1 MALDSLVEKA
11 EAGDQA
17 ALEEIVRQIQ
27 DKIYAL
33 ALRMLWHPE
42 DAKDATQEILIRII
56 TQLGNFKRESQFTTW
71 VYRVASNYLLNAR
84 KSRVEQGSVSF
95 QQFGQDLDTGL
106 SYEPYSESEA
116 EQRVLVEEV
125 KIGCTLAM
133 LLCLDRAQR
142 VCYILGEIF
151 ELNSHEAAEIL
162 NISSAAF
169 RQRLSR
175 ARKRIRD
182 FMQHRCGIINP
193 ANRCR
198 CAARIKP
205 AIQNGRVDPDN
216 LLFTGPN
223 VKTQQPVAHHVR
235 EMETLERTAALYRSH
250 PAYAAPDVFLENIR
264 SLLASG
270 DFQILG

>member
-11 EAGDQA
+11 KAGDQA
-17 ALEEIVRQIQ
+17 ALEEIIRQIQ

-42 DAKDATQEILIRII
+42 DAQDATQEILIRVI
-56 TQLGNFKRESQFTTW
+56 THLGSFKRESQFSTW

-133 LLCLDRAQR
+133 LLCLDRAHR

-205 AIQNGRVDPDN
+205 AIQNGRVDPVN

-223 VKTQQPVAHHVR
+223 VKTQQPVAHHVC

-264 SLLASG
+264 SLLGSG

>member
-1 MALDSLVEKA
+1 M
-11 EAGDQA
+11 
-17 ALEEIVRQIQ
+17 
-27 DKIYAL
+27 
-33 ALRMLWHPE
+33 
-42 DAKDATQEILIRII
+42 
-56 TQLGNFKRESQFTTW
+56 
-71 VYRVASNYLLNAR
+71 
-84 KSRVEQGSVSF
+84 SF

-205 AIQNGRVDPDN
+205 AMQNGRVDPDN

>member
-205 AIQNGRVDPDN
+205 AMQNGRVDPDN

>member
-11 EAGDQA
+11 KAGDQA
-17 ALEEIVRQIQ
+17 ALEEIIRQIQ

-42 DAKDATQEILIRII
+42 DAQDATQEILIRVI
-56 TQLGNFKRESQFTTW
+56 THLGSFKRESQFSTW

-133 LLCLDRAQR
+133 LLCLDRAHR

-182 FMQHRCGIINP
+182 FMQHKCGIIDP
-193 ANRCR
+193 VNRCR

-205 AIQNGRVDPDN
+205 AIQNGRVDPVN
-216 LLFTGPN
+216 VLFTGPN

-264 SLLASG
+264 SLLGSG